1 MDVTDILRDRM
12 HEPSGLNRMAA
23 VSLTV
28 HVVVFVILFFA
39 PAGWFSSRLAPD
51 PATVMTITL
60 GGGGEGPQSGGMTSM
75 GGRPVQAQA
84 PPDAPREALRAPAA
98 AAPEMTVPSPT
109 ARPARSASTAVKQAP
124 DEARGRTPTRGAQTE
139 AGSAV
144 AVTGARGQG
153 FGLSSGGGPGVGAN
167 LDVGDFCCPDYMV
180 TMITRIKGN
189 WRQDQNV
196 AGLTTIK
203 FTIARDGKLQD
214 IELER
219 SSGFTVADLAAQRA
233 VIVTGQLPPLPAAY
247 SNASLTVH
255 LHFQY
260 QR

>member
-12 HEPSGLNRMAA
+12 HEPTGLNRMATI
-23 VSLTV
+23 SLAA
-28 HVVVFVILFFA
+28 HVVLFAIFVFA
-39 PAGWFSSRLAPD
+39 PAGWFASRSAVD
-51 PATVMTITL
+51 PAAVMTITL
-60 GGGGEGPQSGGMTSM
+60 GGGGDGPQSGGMTSM

-84 PPDAPREALRAPAA
+84 QPDAPREAVRAPAA

-109 ARPARSASTAVKQAP
+109 AKPARPSSSAVKQAP

-196 AGLTTIK
+196 TGLTTIK
-203 FTIARDGKLQD
+203 FTIAGDGKLQD

-247 SNASLTVH
+247 SNPSLTVH

>member
-12 HEPSGLNRMAA
+12 HEPAGLSRMAGISLA
-23 VSLTV
+23 V
-28 HVVVFVILFFA
+28 HIVVFALFVFA
-39 PAGWFSSRLAPD
+39 PAGWFSSRFTPD
-51 PATVMTITL
+51 PQTVMTITL
-60 GGGGEGPQSGGMTSM
+60 GGGGEGPQAGGMTAM
-75 GGRPVQAQA
+75 GGRPVQAVT

-98 AAPEMTVPSPT
+98 AAPEMTVPTPG
-109 ARPARSASTAVKQAP
+109 ARPARQASTAVKQAP
-124 DEARGRTPTRGAQTE
+124 DEARGRTPTRGAETE

-180 TMITRIKGN
+180 TMVTRIKSN
-189 WRQDQNV
+189 WQQGQNV
-196 AGLTTIK
+196 TGLTTIR
-203 FTIARDGKLQD
+203 FAIARDGRLQD
-214 IELER
+214 VEVER
-219 SSGFTVADLAAQRA
+219 SSGFPIADLAARRA
-233 VIVTGQLPPLPAAY
+233 VLVTNQLPPLPDAY
-247 SNASLTVH
+247 PNPSLVVH

>member
-28 HVVVFVILFFA
+28 HVVMFAVFVFA
-39 PAGWFSSRLAPD
+39 PSGWFSSRFAPD

-60 GGGGEGPQSGGMTSM
+60 GGGGDGPQSGGLTSM

-98 AAPEMTVPSPT
+98 AAPEMTLPSPT
-109 ARPARSASTAVKQAP
+109 AKPATPASSTVKQAP
-124 DEARGRTPTRGAQTE
+124 DEARGRTPTRGAQVE

-180 TMITRIKGN
+180 TMITRIKSN
-189 WRQDQNV
+189 WQQSQNV
-196 AGLTTIK
+196 TGLTTVK
-203 FTIARDGKLQD
+203 FSIARDGKLQGV
-214 IELER
+214 EVER
-219 SSGFTVADLAAQRA
+219 SSGFTIADLAAQRA
-233 VIVTGQLPPLPAAY
+233 VIVTNQLPPLPDAY
-247 SNASLTVH
+247 TNPTLVVH